1 MSALRGSTCLF
12 KRILSK
18 GTITNSNLS
27 ESRRTISSLRYIY
40 RPNSLRSPLGV
51 CACVFFRRSNDH
63 WIHTRNVLYNDS
75 VTSDSKVNSEKE
87 DAKKKPKWKKYG
99 EYFMWFNLAFF
110 SAGAVYSLYILGVPP
125 TDPEGNVVGDE
136 FGKGF
141 SIKRSIANFKMKKQE
156 IEEPSRKKLLPEPL
170 QPPFVQ
176 PPYTLVLEI
185 TGILVK
191 PEWTIKTGWRFKKRP
206 GVDYFLQAIG
216 PPLFETVVYTS
227 ETGMNAIPVIHSLD
241 QQGNIMYKLYRD
253 ATLYDGKDH
262 VKDLSYLNRD
272 LSKVIMIDCKSK
284 AVNLQRNN
292 AFVLKEW
299 DGDEND
305 TSLFD
310 LASFLQTLAH
320 SKVDDVRSVLEYYMQ
335 FDDPMAKFRENQLI
349 LQEEQEK
356 QRIMQERPKQKS
368 PLDFARSFKR

>member
-1 MSALRGSTCLF
+1 KMSALRGSTCLF

-27 ESRRTISSLRYIY
+27 ESRRTISSLQYIY

-191 PEWTIKTGWRFKKRP
+191 PEWT
-206 GVDYFLQAIG
+206 V
-216 PPLFETVVYTS
+216 S
-227 ETGMNAIPVIHSLD
+227 
-241 QQGNIMYKLYRD
+241 
-253 ATLYDGKDH
+253 
-262 VKDLSYLNRD
+262 
-272 LSKVIMIDCKSK
+272 
-284 AVNLQRNN
+284 
-292 AFVLKEW
+292 
-299 DGDEND
+299 
-305 TSLFD
+305 
-310 LASFLQTLAH
+310 
-320 SKVDDVRSVLEYYMQ
+320 
-335 FDDPMAKFRENQLI
+335 
-349 LQEEQEK
+349 
-356 QRIMQERPKQKS
+356 
-368 PLDFARSFKR
+368 

>member
-18 GTITNSNLS
+18 GTNIKCDSYENY
-27 ESRRTISSLRYIY
+27 RTISSFRYLY
-40 RPNSLRSPLGV
+40 QPNTFRNPLGV
-51 CACVFFRRSNDH
+51 CACVFFRRSNNLWFH
-63 WIHTRNVLYNDS
+63 NKGVLYSNS
-75 VTSDSKVNSEKE
+75 VTSDINVNNEKE
-87 DAKKKPKWKKYG
+87 DDKKSKWKKYG
-99 EYFMWFNLAFF
+99 EYFMWFTLASV
-110 SAGAVYSLYILGVPP
+110 SAGCAYSGYVLGLPVR
-125 TDPEGNVVGDE
+125 DPEGTVVEDE

-141 SIKRSIANFKMKKQE
+141 SIQRSLANFKMKKQE

-170 QPPFVQ
+170 QAPFIQ
-176 PPYTLVLEI
+176 PPYTLVIEI

-191 PEWTIKTGWRFKKRP
+191 PEWTIKNGWRFKKRP

-227 ETGMNAIPVIHSLD
+227 ETGMNAVPVIHSLD
-241 QQGNIMYKLYRD
+241 QQGHIMYKLYRD

-272 LSKVIMIDCKSK
+272 LNKVIMVDCKSK
-284 AVNLQRNN
+284 AVNLQRRN

-299 DGDEND
+299 DGNEND
-305 TSLFD
+305 TTLFD

-320 SKVDDVRSVLEYYMQ
+320 SKVDDVRTVLDYYMQ
-335 FDDPMAKFRENQLI
+335 FEDPIAKFRENQLL
-349 LQEEQEK
+349 LQEEQERLR
-356 QRIMQERPKQKS
+356 QMQEKPKRKS
-368 PLDFARSFKR
+368 PLDFAKSFKK